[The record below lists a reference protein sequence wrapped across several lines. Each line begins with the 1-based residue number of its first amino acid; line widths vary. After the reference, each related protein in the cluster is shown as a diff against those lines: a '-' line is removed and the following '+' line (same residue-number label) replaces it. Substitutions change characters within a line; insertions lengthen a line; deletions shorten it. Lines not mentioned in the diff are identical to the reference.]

1 LKTPKGVNAMSLDLT
16 GHRAVVTGASVG
28 IGAET
33 VRVLA
38 EHGAD
43 VAFCARTPEGVEA
56 LTDELA
62 KAPGSVQGYVADMA
76 DADSVASF
84 ADTAESDFGSFDILV
99 NNVGASPSRN
109 FLYMT
114 DDDWTELFELNVM
127 SAVRLTR
134 RFLPAMRKAG
144 WGRVVMINTAAAKYP
159 GAALVDYAA
168 TKAALAAATK
178 ALARKYA
185 ADGVLINSIMPGR
198 VRTSMWERSAAEI
211 AESRGSDDVEAVF
224 AERAKDIP
232 IGRFGD
238 SREIANAV
246 LFLCSDLS
254 TYVVGSAIDVDG
266 GLGSHVY

>member
-1 LKTPKGVNAMSLDLT
+1 MDLDLT

-43 VAFCARTPEGVEA
+43 VAFCARTPDAVDA
-56 LTDELA
+56 LVAELA
-62 KAPGSVQGYVADMA
+62 AAGGGKVSGYVADLGDGDATERFA
-76 DADSVASF
+76 DAVE
-84 ADTAESDFGSFDILV
+84 ADLGAPDLLV

-114 DDDWTELFELNVM
+114 DDEWRDLFELNVM
-127 SAVRLTR
+127 AAVRLTR
-134 RFLPAMRKAG
+134 RFLPAMRTAH
-144 WGRVVMINTAAAKYP
+144 WGRVVMINTVAAKYP

-185 ADGVLINSIMPGR
+185 ADGVLINSVMPGR
-198 VRTSMWERSAAEI
+198 VRTAMWERTALEI
-211 AESRGSDDVEAVF
+211 AESRGSTEQEAVEAVF
-224 AERAKDIP
+224 AERSTDIP
-232 IGRFGD
+232 IGRYGT

-246 LFLCSDLS
+246 LFLCSDLAS
-254 TYVVGSAIDVDG
+254 YFAGATIDVDG

>member
-1 LKTPKGVNAMSLDLT
+1 MSLDLS

-38 EHGAD
+38 AHGAS
-43 VAFCARTPEGVEA
+43 VAFCARTPGAVDA
-56 LTDELA
+56 LVAELSD
-62 KAPGSVQGYVADMA
+62 GGTTVRGYTADMA
-76 DADSVASF
+76 DADAVVKF
-84 ADTAESDFGSFDILV
+84 CDTLEADLGAQPDILV

-114 DDDWTELFELNVM
+114 DDDWMELFELNVM

-134 RFLPAMRKAG
+134 RFLPGMRKGG
-144 WGRVVMINTAAAKYP
+144 WGRVVMINTVAAKYP

-185 ADGVLINSIMPGR
+185 ADGVLINTVMPGR
-198 VRTSMWERSAAEI
+198 IRTAMWERTALEI
-211 AESRGSDDVEAVF
+211 AESQDSTDVEAVF

-232 IGRFGD
+232 IGRFGTE
-238 SREIANAV
+238 REIANAV
-246 LFLCSDLS
+246 LFLASDMA
-254 TYVVGSAIDVDG
+254 TYIAGATLDVDG